1 LSQLEPPRRAGEANA
16 ILRLIMSDAFWATF
30 IAGLFGTLVAAIATI
45 FAALINRKP
54 SLAAVIDARIRVL
67 IETYEKTIAEL
78 RSEVGKLESKIDVY
92 ERTIWELRDHIG
104 KLEAKIDGLNNG
116 MKEVGAPILSAM

>member
-1 LSQLEPPRRAGEANA
+1 MFDTVWET
-16 ILRLIMSDAFWATF
+16 I
-30 IAGLFGTLVAAIATI
+30 IAGLFGTLVGAMATV

-78 RSEVGKLESKIDVY
+78 RGEIGNLEGKIDIY
-92 ERTIWELRDHIG
+92 ERTIRELRDHIA
-104 KLEAKIDGLNNG
+104 KLEAKIDGLNND
-116 MKEVGAPILSAM
+116 MKEAGGHMFSPM